1 MDLNLGNLSL
11 NDFWNQNT
19 YQFIGHLSY
28 TLVALAFLLR
38 DILLLRI
45 VAITASACNIT
56 YAAGSDPVNLIAAF
70 WQSVF
75 IIINVSWSIRLIYER
90 RSVRFSEEERDL
102 YQSLFRSFTAL
113 EFMKLMRIGHW
124 HQSEPEHVLTE
135 LGEEPNDVML
145 IYNGEIEAELPDGR
159 NPRYRDGT
167 FIGEISFIKGGPAT
181 ATVRTV
187 VPTRYVSWP
196 KEELR
201 KLLQRNPSMAA
212 TLQTVFTEDL
222 TKKLI
227 VPVPAA
233 PPAVEPGQST

>member
-1 MDLNLGNLSL
+1 MDLNLGTLSL
-11 NDFWNQNT
+11 TDFWNQNT

-28 TLVALAFLLR
+28 MLVALAFLLR

-45 VAITASACNIT
+45 VAIVASACNIT
-56 YAAGSDPVNLIAAF
+56 YAIGSDPMNLIAAF
-70 WQSVF
+70 WQTVF
-75 IIINVSWSIRLIYER
+75 TIINVTWSIRLIYER
-90 RSVRFSEEERDL
+90 RSIRFSEEEREL
-102 YQSLFRSFTAL
+102 YQSLFRNFTAL
-113 EFMKLMRIGHW
+113 EFMKLVRISNW
-124 HQSEPEHVLTE
+124 HEADPGHVLTE
-135 LGEEPNDVML
+135 LGEEPSDVML
-145 IYNGEIEAELPDGR
+145 IYNGEIEAKLPDGR

-167 FIGEISFIKGGPAT
+167 FVGEISFIKGGPAT
-181 ATVRTV
+181 ATVRTI

-227 VPVPAA
+227 VPVSKTSEPAA
-233 PPAVEPGQST
+233 QST

>member
-1 MDLNLGNLSL
+1 MDLQLGNLSL

-28 TLVALAFLLR
+28 SLVALAFLLR

-45 VAITASACNIT
+45 VAIVASVCNIT
-56 YAAGSDPVNLIAAF
+56 YAIGSDPINLIAAF

-75 IIINVSWSIRLIYER
+75 TIINVAWSIRLIYER
-90 RSVRFSEEERDL
+90 RSVRFSEEEREL

-113 EFMKLMRIGHW
+113 EFMKLIRISKW
-124 HQSEPEHVLTE
+124 HKAEPGQALTE
-135 LGEEPNDVML
+135 LGEEPEDVML

-167 FIGEISFIKGGPAT
+167 FVGEISFIKGGSAT

-201 KLLQRNPSMAA
+201 KLLKRNPAMAS
-212 TLQTVFTEDL
+212 TLQSVFTEDL

-227 VPVPAA
+227 VPVPER
-233 PPAVEPGQST
+233 PAIDAQST

>member
-1 MDLNLGNLSL
+1 MELQLGNLSL

-28 TLVALAFLLR
+28 SLVALAFLLR

-45 VAITASACNIT
+45 VAIVASVCNIT
-56 YAAGSDPVNLIAAF
+56 YAMGSDPVNLIAAF

-75 IIINVSWSIRLIYER
+75 TIINVVWSIRLIYER
-90 RSVRFSEEERDL
+90 RSVRFSEEEREL
-102 YQSLFRSFTAL
+102 YQSLFRNFTAL
-113 EFMKLMRIGHW
+113 EFMKLVRISKWHKAEPGHT
-124 HQSEPEHVLTE
+124 LTE
-135 LGEEPNDVML
+135 LGEEPQEVML

-167 FIGEISFIKGGPAT
+167 FVGEISFIKGGAAT

-187 VPTRYVSWP
+187 VPTRYVSWS

-201 KLLQRNPSMAA
+201 KLLKRNPAMAA
-212 TLQTVFTEDL
+212 TLQSVFTEDL

-227 VPVPAA
+227 VPVPDRPMLDA
-233 PPAVEPGQST
+233 QST